1 MSLFD
6 NLQMGIAPMSHPNLD
21 AGLESAAGHLADV
34 LVAGAEASAA
44 IAQLETENASEVSGL
59 LAAIDR
65 LNVAFD
71 GLSNLEEQARDAQK
85 DGGLTRR
92 EAAIWNN
99 GLNIIGQ
106 VIGVDDFGTP
116 GLESFGGANTRAAST
131 IAACE
136 NAKAWFQKVWAQVT
150 AYLEK
155 LKTAGQNFWR
165 QLFDSG
171 VKLAAYG
178 AKVSAKADK
187 MGSTI
192 DKDKELT
199 FKGADVLCDANGA
212 FNPKTLAATAKE
224 LLAFISDDLKVEL
237 DNSTGLVEGIAAYLD
252 ADLEETKLAAAKVA
266 FNAVLTKTL
275 YNRTGMTKGT
285 GADGKPNYAGT
296 VLPGNKAI
304 QIINIG
310 KDTGDLGLEAAKK
323 GAADDKGGKDKGGE
337 GKSGSSQRAKDLA
350 AGPKVIKRV
359 FATAKKLSTAP
370 KAEVEKQEPLAKSD
384 IQTIAGFAEQ
394 ASAAY
399 QSRQGENDKLGKAI
413 SDLIAK
419 GKGKVGELEGK
430 DQFAGEVKA
439 LVSLATSLSGSS
451 AAVPMMAAA
460 HVIKCFRA
468 MLAICEVSIGGY
480 TNEA

>member
-6 NLQMGIAPMSHPNLD
+6 NLQMGIAPMGRPGLD
-21 AGLESAAGHLADV
+21 AGLESGIGGDISV
-34 LVAGAEASAA
+34 LVAGAEASSA
-44 IAQLETENASEVSGL
+44 IAQLETENASEVAGV
-59 LAAIDR
+59 LAAMDR

-71 GLSNLEEQARDAQK
+71 GLASLEEQARDAQK

-99 GLNIIGQ
+99 GLSIIGGI
-106 VIGVDDFGTP
+106 IGVDDFGAP
-116 GLESFGGANTRAAST
+116 GLESFGGTTTRAAST
-131 IAACE
+131 VAACE

-150 AYLEK
+150 AYLDK
-155 LKTAGQNFWR
+155 LIAASKNFWR

-171 VKLAAYG
+171 VKLAGYAS
-178 AKVSAKADK
+178 KVSAKADK

-199 FKGADVLCDANGA
+199 FKGTDVLCDVDGG
-212 FNPKTLAATAKE
+212 FNAKNLPDNAKK
-224 LLAFISDDLKVEL
+224 LLSFITDDVKSEL
-237 DNSTGLVEGIAAYLD
+237 DISTGLVNAIAAYLD
-252 ADLEETKLAAAKVA
+252 ADLEDAKLAAANKA
-266 FNAVLTKTL
+266 FAAALDKTL
-275 YNRTGMTKGT
+275 YNHASMTKGSDV
-285 GADGKPNYAGT
+285 AGKPNYFG
-296 VLPGNKAI
+296 VILPGNKAI
-304 QIINIG
+304 QITGIG
-310 KDTGDLGLEAAKK
+310 KETGELGLEAAKK
-323 GAADDKGGKDKGGE
+323 AATGTGE
-337 GKSGSSQRAKDLA
+337 PAPAKSGSAQRAKDLA

-359 FATAKKLSTAP
+359 FATVKKLSAAP
-370 KAEVEKQEPLAKSD
+370 KAEAEKQTPLAKSE

-399 QSRQGENDKLGKAI
+399 QSRQGESDKLGKAI

-419 GKGKVGELEGK
+419 GKTKVGELEGK
-430 DQFAGEVKA
+430 DEFAGEVKA
-439 LVSLATSLSGSS
+439 LASLATSLTGS
-451 AAVPMMAAA
+451 AAGVPMMAAA